1 MTDAA
6 RNQLQDRLVE
16 LRRLLK
22 LFNDD
27 AFALMKAVDYV
38 ESVVKEG
45 QPHQF
50 PAALNLIERL
60 LDAEHPRRRWAA
72 QEIRKQRKTARKTIP
87 FLDHSVHHA
96 QTDVSWEDNRFG
108 LAAIAWQRPLLP
120 VIGQLLAPHLQSR
133 QFK

>member
-45 QPHQF
+45 QPHEF

-60 LDAEHPRRRWAA
+60 LDAEHPS
-72 QEIRKQRKTARKTIP
+72 TAMGGSRNPK
-87 FLDHSVHHA
+87 A
-96 QTDVSWEDNRFG
+96 EEDGSGND
-108 LAAIAWQRPLLP
+108 AI
-120 VIGQLLAPHLQSR
+120 S
-133 QFK
+133 